1 MRRVNAKPRSQYP
14 HPYSELLATG
24 LWWTIVLFLCSSVL
38 SLMAGIAFA
47 LIVLYTPKLVS
58 LPIRFMTWLLM
69 GTPLLL
75 QLYLI
80 YYGLVQV
87 GIDIPALM
95 AGIIGLSLHFAV
107 YNADVIRAGVLSVD
121 PGQIEGARS
130 IGLSRSQ
137 AQRYVIVPQALR
149 STLAPLGNNLIVLL
163 KDTSLVSIIGIAELV
178 YSAQRAV
185 SETYSPFEFYLAV
198 AVIYYAV
205 NLVLEAGLHLL
216 ETKVEMS
223 R

>member
-1 MRRVNAKPRSQYP
+1 MPSLDLSIVP
-14 HPYSELLATG
+14 PYSELLATG
-24 LWWTIVLFLCSSVL
+24 LWWTIVLFLSASVL

-47 LIVLYTPKLVS
+47 LIVLYTPRLVS
-58 LPIRFMTWLLM
+58 LPIRFLTWLLM

-137 AQRYVIVPQALR
+137 AQRYVVVPQALR
-149 STLAPLGNNLIVLL
+149 KTLAPLGNNLIVLL

-205 NLVLEAGLHLL
+205 NLVLEGGLHLL
-216 ETKVEMS
+216 EKKVEMS

>member
-1 MRRVNAKPRSQYP
+1 MQSLDLSIVA
-14 HPYSELLATG
+14 PYSELLATG
-24 LWWTIVLFLCSSVL
+24 LWWTVLLFLSSSVL
-38 SLMAGIAFA
+38 SLMLGVVFA
-47 LIVLYTPKLVS
+47 LIVLYAPKLAA
-58 LPIRFMTWLLM
+58 LPVRFITWLLM

-75 QLYLI
+75 QLYVI

-87 GIDIPALM
+87 GIDIPALV

-107 YNADVIRAGVLSVD
+107 YNADVIRAGVMSVD

-130 IGLSRSQ
+130 IGLSRGQ

-149 STLAPLGNNLIVLL
+149 STIAPLGNNLIVLL

-185 SETYSPFEFYLAV
+185 SETYSPFEFYLTV
-198 AVIYYAV
+198 GVIYYAV

-216 ETKVEMS
+216 ENKVEMS